1 MDYEKLLN
9 LVKARHSCRSYQTK
23 DVPDELIMKCLETA
37 RLSPSACN
45 KQPWRFVVVKCKD
58 ARNRICSEGILPC
71 LPMPWLS
78 DVPVFIV
85 LCAKTDFTVHK
96 FASFISK
103 VDYRQI
109 DIGIAGEHF
118 VLAAQSLGL
127 GTCWIGWFKEKA
139 VKRILKIP
147 SNVKILSLISLGY
160 PNDVKKQPEKLP
172 LESIFFKEEWQD

>member
-1 MDYEKLLN
+1 MDYESFLN
-9 LVKARHSCRSYQTK
+9 LIKARHSCRSYQAK
-23 DVPDELIMKCLETA
+23 DVPEELIVKCLEAA

-45 KQPWRFVVVKCKD
+45 KQPWRFIVVKNKES
-58 ARNRICSEGILPC
+58 REKICSEGFLPC
-71 LPMPWLS
+71 LPMPWLK
-78 DVPVFIV
+78 DVPAFIV
-85 LCAKTDFTVHK
+85 LCTKTNFAVHRL
-96 FASFISK
+96 ASFISK

-147 SNVKILSLISLGY
+147 SGVKILSLITLGY
-160 PNDVKKQPEKLP
+160 PSELKEQAQKLP
-172 LESIFFKEEWQD
+172 LSNIFFCEEWKE